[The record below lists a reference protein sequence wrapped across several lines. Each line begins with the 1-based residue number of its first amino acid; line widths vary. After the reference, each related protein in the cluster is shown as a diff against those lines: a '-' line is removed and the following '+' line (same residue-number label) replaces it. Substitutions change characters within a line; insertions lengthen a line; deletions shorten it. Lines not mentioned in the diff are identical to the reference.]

1 MSEKQIDKKEAES
14 LHALRVHLKANLYI
28 LEELKRD
35 MRKKGLSENEFTVLE
50 LLYNR
55 GQQPIQQIG
64 KRILIPS
71 SSLTYVIDRLE
82 DKGFVERTNNP
93 EDRRVIYAK
102 ITDEGNKKMAEVF
115 PGHSQI
121 IAKMFENLSL
131 EEIDTFIRLTKKIGL
146 QAQDILEDNN

>member
-1 MSEKQIDKKEAES
+1 MPAEHDGTQTAES
-14 LHALRVHLKANLYI
+14 LHALRVHLKGSQYI
-28 LEELKRD
+28 LEVLKKD

-82 DKGFVERTNNP
+82 DKGFVERTHNP

-102 ITDEGNKKMAEVF
+102 ITKLGREKM
-115 PGHSQI
+115 
-121 IAKMFENLSL
+121 
-131 EEIDTFIRLTKKIGL
+131 
-146 QAQDILEDNN
+146 

>member
-1 MSEKQIDKKEAES
+1 MPREHDASKTAES
-14 LHALRVHLKANLYI
+14 LHALRVHLKGSQYI
-28 LEELKRD
+28 LEVLKKD

-82 DKGFVERTNNP
+82 DKGFVERTHNP
-93 EDRRVIYAK
+93 EDRRVIYAE
-102 ITDEGNKKMAEVF
+102 ITKLGREKMAEVF
-115 PGHSQI
+115 PGHSQL
-121 IAKMFENLSL
+121 IADMFQEFSEDDLENY
-131 EEIDTFIRLTKKIGL
+131 INLTKKIGFK
-146 QAQDILEDNN
+146 AQNILEG